1 MNLKILICDDEKL
14 IREGLASL
22 DWEDHNI
29 TVCATAKN
37 GEDAYEK
44 ICTFEPDI
52 LISDIRMP
60 KRDGIWLA
68 EQVHKQYPHIR
79 MIFLTGY
86 NEFEYAQ
93 SAINNNVSR
102 YMLKP
107 IDEDILYNT
116 VEELSEE
123 IIQQRTAKEKE
134 EELRKMLENSR
145 YFLLSYFFNRAESGI
160 VDKELFG
167 INSDIKSITTIVVR
181 IDENNN
187 TVSPFVIFDTIR
199 TLKLENSNI
208 IPFFSNNE
216 LVFIMITP
224 LSEKDSENLAF
235 KYCNMISD
243 AIDKNFSADYNIGI
257 GNITEQ
263 PENTEYSYNSAL
275 RALDY
280 CKSLGTRN
288 ILYINDIEP
297 NSQVSS
303 YHQKL
308 LDMYIK
314 SLKNNN
320 IQQLKKNINDI
331 FDSMM
336 RSKMSI
342 YNVQRR
348 CLSLILSISD
358 VLYDLGYNPAVLFN
372 NTDVWS
378 LIRKSETYEDLKQFI
393 INITEVITAH
403 IDEVQRQKNQSLV
416 AKAMELINE
425 NYSTDASLES
435 VAAEVFV
442 SPCYLSVI
450 FKKEANIT
458 FKNYLINTRIKKAKE
473 LLTNTDM
480 KIYEIAE
487 KVGYS
492 DTRYFSELFQ
502 RVENITPTQYRTKH
516 TKNSQ

>member
-68 EQVHKQYPHIR
+68 EQVHKQYPNIR

-116 VEELSEE
+116 VEELYEE

-160 VDKELFG
+160 IDKELFG

-187 TVSPFVIFDTIR
+187 AVSPFVIFDTIR
-199 TLKLENSNI
+199 
-208 IPFFSNNE
+208 
-216 LVFIMITP
+216 
-224 LSEKDSENLAF
+224 
-235 KYCNMISD
+235 
-243 AIDKNFSADYNIGI
+243 
-257 GNITEQ
+257 
-263 PENTEYSYNSAL
+263 
-275 RALDY
+275 
-280 CKSLGTRN
+280 
-288 ILYINDIEP
+288 
-297 NSQVSS
+297 
-303 YHQKL
+303 
-308 LDMYIK
+308 
-314 SLKNNN
+314 
-320 IQQLKKNINDI
+320 
-331 FDSMM
+331 
-336 RSKMSI
+336 
-342 YNVQRR
+342 
-348 CLSLILSISD
+348 
-358 VLYDLGYNPAVLFN
+358 
-372 NTDVWS
+372 
-378 LIRKSETYEDLKQFI
+378 
-393 INITEVITAH
+393 
-403 IDEVQRQKNQSLV
+403 
-416 AKAMELINE
+416 
-425 NYSTDASLES
+425 
-435 VAAEVFV
+435 
-442 SPCYLSVI
+442 
-450 FKKEANIT
+450 
-458 FKNYLINTRIKKAKE
+458 
-473 LLTNTDM
+473 
-480 KIYEIAE
+480 
-487 KVGYS
+487 
-492 DTRYFSELFQ
+492 
-502 RVENITPTQYRTKH
+502 
-516 TKNSQ
+516 